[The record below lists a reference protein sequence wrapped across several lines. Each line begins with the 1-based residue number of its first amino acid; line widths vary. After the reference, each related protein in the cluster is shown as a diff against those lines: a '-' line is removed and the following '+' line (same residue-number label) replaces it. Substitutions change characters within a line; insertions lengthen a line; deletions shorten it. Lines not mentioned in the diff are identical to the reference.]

1 MKTNLLIITA
11 ILIVTGSFFV
21 NLSAQEALKAVAKKC
36 ENTDGVKTSIVK
48 SRQQSMTS
56 IRFANNEE
64 LKKEILAAFEKDR
77 DQADRSIE
85 DKESGKIVSLRYSFG
100 KTSYSYSEDEE
111 KTFYSYSKDEK
122 NGGISFSI
130 IERYE

>member
-1 MKTNLLIITA
+1 V

-36 ENTDGVKTSIVK
+36 ENMDGVRTSILK
-48 SRQQSMTS
+48 SRQQSMIN

-64 LKKEILAAFEKDR
+64 LKKEILAAFEKDK

-85 DKESGKIVSLRYSFG
+85 DKDSGKIVCLNYTFG
-100 KTSYSYSEDEE
+100 KTSYMYSEDR
-111 KTFYSYSKDEK
+111 D
-122 NGGISFSI
+122 GVSFSI
-130 IERYE
+130 RGRYE